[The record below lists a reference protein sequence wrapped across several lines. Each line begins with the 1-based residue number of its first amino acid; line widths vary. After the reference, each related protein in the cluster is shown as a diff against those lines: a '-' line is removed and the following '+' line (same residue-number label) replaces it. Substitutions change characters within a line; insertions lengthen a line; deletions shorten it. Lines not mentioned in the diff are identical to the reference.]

1 MNCAICDGLL
11 SFRRPA
17 GAPPAGAASAAPPLR
32 STGAEM
38 RSGARAESF
47 GRMSGA
53 PSSAAPS
60 MSSPSTSSA
69 GALNGERAAALGA
82 PRAGGGPRLLLPP
95 ACPCWIV
102 SPLTNCFGRSAALE
116 SKSSSHLASSA
127 AACASCSRRFAS
139 SASLCFWN
147 GVFFMPPTLKVASLS
162 DVMLRTAPALSWSAC
177 SPKGSCGFDIP
188 FCGLR
193 KLRGAFSGLG
203 NCAERSAGTT
213 SDATRLCA
221 RRVLSSSE
229 VVPDGDD
236 GRLRAPL
243 QPPHRRPRPARRPAA
258 TQLRPRSAPNR
269 RAASSSA
276 AAARQA
282 RWRPWWPW
290 CAVAARGRG
299 RGPRVAG
306 AAKRI
311 ADLRR
316 DGALSQT
323 PRAPPPQPRK
333 VPDDAML
340 KLAASGIDRLNALQL
355 AAVEPALRGL
365 DVIVHAE
372 TGSGRRSATRCPSSP
387 RSTTPAQTCRRS
399 SSRRP
404 SRSRRKSPKSS
415 TRSAPTA
422 PPRCARATATPPARR
437 ARRPSAS
444 PPRPSSSARRRCCCG
459 CSAKRE
465 RRSCNAR
472 RWAACARSSST
483 RRTRC
488 CGRSRHATHE
498 QKERRESHPKEAATL
513 LKLLCEARGAGAQV
527 LAASATVGRP
537 LRREIANLAAR
548 PFELIR
554 APDADAPPPADG
566 ADGAA
571 AFAASAAAAA
581 APAAAGGGARGR
593 PAVDAR
599 PPVVTTDGDNFLH
612 AVHTVLATEKPSR
625 PLVFVPAG
633 RAVSAE
639 VKLLQDSGL
648 PGARALINALDDGID
663 VGGAAAAPVAVA
675 VAEAVEAVEAVV
687 APAQAPPAAG
697 DTIEVEVAEAPGLP
711 PAWVGAK
718 VVEAVEG
725 GSFKVE
731 VNGDAE
737 WVEEYTADDEG
748 SEWRWEAAD
757 PATAAAAAIEGDDEG
772 DGEAAE
778 RWSGPLLVAGVSEA
792 RGIDVPGVDLVLIVG
807 VPPSADSLLHLAG
820 RTARNGAAGRAVV
833 VGTPTTVG
841 KLAALGPQ
849 LDIDLAAQTS
859 HLAERDER
867 LADTWRVHSKKYE
880 Q

>member
-1 MNCAICDGLL
+1 MAVSVLL
-11 SFRRPA
+11 SSVLTAALVPHAALR
-17 GAPPAGAASAAPPLR
+17 GHSIAPVL
-32 STGAEM
+32 
-38 RSGARAESF
+38 RAEPPRCVVERG
-47 GRMSGA
+47 GRAQS
-53 PSSAAPS
+53 
-60 MSSPSTSSA
+60 
-69 GALNGERAAALGA
+69 R
-82 PRAGGGPRLLLPP
+82 GGGR
-95 ACPCWIV
+95 
-102 SPLTNCFGRSAALE
+102 G
-116 SKSSSHLASSA
+116 
-127 AACASCSRRFAS
+127 
-139 SASLCFWN
+139 
-147 GVFFMPPTLKVASLS
+147 G
-162 DVMLRTAPALSWSAC
+162 
-177 SPKGSCGFDIP
+177 
-188 FCGLR
+188 
-193 KLRGAFSGLG
+193 RGA
-203 NCAERSAGTT
+203 
-213 SDATRLCA
+213 
-221 RRVLSSSE
+221 
-229 VVPDGDD
+229 
-236 GRLRAPL
+236 
-243 QPPHRRPRPARRPAA
+243 
-258 TQLRPRSAPNR
+258 
-269 RAASSSA
+269 
-276 AAARQA
+276 
-282 RWRPWWPW
+282 
-290 CAVAARGRG
+290 AVAARGRG

-372 TGSGRRSATRCPSSP
+372 TGSGKTLCYALPLVAALDDASTNLQAIVVAPTLALSSQIAKVLN
-387 RSTTPAQTCRRS
+387 TL
-399 SSRRP
+399 RP
-404 SRSRRKSPKSS
+404 DCAAALRASDGDAAGAPGAPPERLP
-415 TRSAPTA
+415 SAPVVVG
-422 PPRCARATATPPARR
+422 PPAMLLRLLGEKGEKKLQRATVGGVRTIVVDEADALL
-437 ARRPSAS
+437 RPLS
-444 PPRPSSSARRRCCCG
+444 
-459 CSAKRE
+459 KY
-465 RRSCNAR
+465 
-472 RWAACARSSST
+472 
-483 RRTRC
+483 
-488 CGRSRHATHE
+488 ATHE

-581 APAAAGGGARGR
+581 APAAAGGGR
-593 PAVDAR
+593 AVGLPSTLALR
-599 PPVVTTDGDNFLH
+599 VVTTDGDNFLH

-663 VGGAAAAPVAVA
+663 VGDAAAPPVAVA
-675 VAEAVEAVEAVV
+675 VAEAVEAAEAVV
-687 APAQAPPAAG
+687 APTRAPPAAG

-772 DGEAAE
+772 GEGLATAE

-833 VGTPTTVG
+833 VGTPDDG
-841 KLAALGPQ
+841 RKLAALGPQ